1 MSKEEKIRETL
12 ESRATIA
19 HSSITWWK
27 KEMLSL
33 VKESEFWEEKPD
45 HPEFHNKMQ
54 AIEKKMQYLFMKGE
68 WENDNLEKLH
78 HDINTFEDIQGK
90 KGKLNV
96 NEKKPH
102 KG

>member
-1 MSKEEKIRETL
+1 
-12 ESRATIA
+12 
-19 HSSITWWK
+19 
-27 KEMLSL
+27 
-33 VKESEFWEEKPD
+33 
-45 HPEFHNKMQ
+45 
-54 AIEKKMQYLFMKGE
+54 MKGE

-78 HDINTFEDIQGK
+78 NDINTFEDIQGK